1 MMKTDKGDA
10 MKIIKIRMHLDSII
24 TETIKMKILV
34 EDNTDTIL
42 LTTIIIDI
50 SMTNTITIHNI
61 INKTT
66 TQDTQRLQK
75 GN

>member
-50 SMTNTITIHNI
+50 SMTITIHNV